1 MIVAIDGPA
10 GSGKSTVA
18 RALAERCGLT
28 YLDTG
33 AMYRT
38 IAHECLRLGVN
49 PEDAEAVAEVGRT
62 TLVEFAD
69 NGKTVFANGVNVT
82 GEIRTPEIDR
92 AVSPVSANPA
102 VREAMTARQRE
113 LGGTGDVVL
122 EGRDI
127 GTVVFPN
134 ADVKVFLTAD
144 PNARA
149 LRRAVQREGGDAA
162 KDASATADPEAV
174 AAILADLQRRD
185 AYDSSREV
193 APLKPAEDA
202 HHIDTSTLS
211 VDEEIDAICA
221 LDPRLAQMRDRVAA
235 AAEQAAADPQSEEA
249 PAAQAEAEAKDAE
262 PKEATAPKARPK
274 VRAKKGGDEQVTG
287 RLHAFA
293 GNTIDDYYDRGMD
306 EHPLPARLF
315 MALVIGVVGG
325 VTKVLWPWQIENAD
339 ELFDEGGRMIIM
351 NHVSMLDPVV
361 VVVSGYVHGV
371 SVRPV
376 YKSEFDK
383 IPIAPWFLSRVGA
396 IPVERGTADMKAVK
410 RAKAALQRG
419 EDVIVFPEGT
429 RIKSDDEDVQIHGG
443 FSIMAQLAKAPVVP
457 VAIVG
462 ARDITPRGKHLA
474 KLFTRV
480 FLKASEPI
488 TFESLGVKGR
498 KQQAETMER
507 VAMEKVYAL
516 RDQLRAAH
524 PGKM

>member
-38 IAHECLRLGVN
+38 IAHECLRLGID
-49 PEDAEAVAEVGRT
+49 PADTEAVAEVGRT

-113 LGGTGDVVL
+113 LGGSGDVVL

-162 KDASATADPEAV
+162 KDATATADPEAV
-174 AAILADLQRRD
+174 ATILADLKRRD
-185 AYDSSREV
+185 EYDSSREV

-202 HHIDTSTLS
+202 HHIDTSSLT
-211 VDEEIDAICA
+211 VDEEIDAIVA
-221 LDPRLAQMRDRVAA
+221 LDERLAKMRDAVTAA
-235 AAEQAAADPQSEEA
+235 SQPEEA
-249 PAAQAEAEAKDAE
+249 PATHDAAAE
-262 PKEATAPKARPK
+262 PAAEKKSAGAARPK
-274 VRAKKGGDEQVTG
+274 VRAKKGGDAVVSG
-287 RLHAFA
+287 KMRAFA
-293 GNTIDDYYDRGMD
+293 HNSYDDYRDHAMD
-306 EHPLPARLF
+306 EYPLPARLF
-315 MALVIGVVGG
+315 MGLVIGVVGG
-325 VTKVLWPWQIENAD
+325 VTKVLWPWEWENAD

-351 NHVSMLDPVV
+351 NHVSMLDPIC
-361 VVVSGYVHGV
+361 VVVSGYWRGI
-371 SVRPV
+371 SVRPI
-376 YKSEFDK
+376 YKSEFDE
-383 IPIAPWFLSRVGA
+383 IPVIGPWFTSRVGG

-410 RAKAALQRG
+410 RAKAALKRG
-419 EDVIVFPEGT
+419 EDVLIFPEGT
-429 RIKSDDEDVQIHGG
+429 RIKSDDEPVEIHGG
-443 FSIMAQLAKAPVVP
+443 FSLMAQLAKAPVQAT
-457 VAIVG
+457 AIVG
-462 ARDITPRGKHLA
+462 ARDITPRGK
-474 KLFTRV
+474 KMKRLFTRV
-480 FLKASEPI
+480 FCKASSPI
-488 TFESLGVKGR
+488 TFESLGVSGK
-498 KQQAETMER
+498 KQQVAEMER
-507 VAMEKVYAL
+507 VAMDKVYEL
-516 RDQLRAAH
+516 RDALRAAH

>member
-38 IAHECLRLGVN
+38 IARECLRLGVD
-49 PEDAEAVAEVGRT
+49 PEDAEAVAEVGRS

-69 NGKTVFANGVNVT
+69 NGKTVFANGVDVT
-82 GEIRTPEIDR
+82 GEIRTPEIDL

-102 VREAMTARQRE
+102 VRDAMTARQRE
-113 LGGTGDVVL
+113 LGGSGDVVL

-144 PNARA
+144 PDARA
-149 LRRAVQREGGDAA
+149 MRRAVQREGKDAA

-174 AAILADLQRRD
+174 AAILADLKRRD
-185 AYDSSREV
+185 EYDSTREV

-202 HHIDTSTLS
+202 HHIDTSTLT
-211 VDEEIDAICA
+211 VDQEIDAIVA
-221 LDPRLAQMRDRVAA
+221 LSPRLAELRAAVDAASASEKKAAEEARQSAA
-235 AAEQAAADPQSEEA
+235 ASP
-249 PAAQAEAEAKDAE
+249 E
-262 PKEATAPKARPK
+262 PKAEEKAEVRREPK
-274 VRAKKGGDEQVTG
+274 VRAKKGGDKQVSG
-287 RLHAFA
+287 KMRAFA
-293 GNTIDDYYDRGMD
+293 GNSYDDYHDHAMD
-306 EHPLPARLF
+306 EYPLPARLF
-315 MALVIGVVGG
+315 MGLVIGVVGG
-325 VTKVLWPWQIENAD
+325 VTKVLWPWEWENVD

-351 NHVSMLDPVV
+351 NHVSMLDPIC
-361 VVVSGYVHGV
+361 VVVSGYVRGI
-371 SVRPV
+371 SVRPI
-376 YKSEFDK
+376 YKSEFDD
-383 IPIAPWFLSRVGA
+383 IPVIGPWFTSRVGG

-419 EDVIVFPEGT
+419 EDVLIFPEGT
-429 RIKSDDEDVQIHGG
+429 RIKSDDEPAEIHGG
-443 FSIMAQLAKAPVVP
+443 FSLMAQLAKAPVQP
-457 VAIVG
+457 TAIVG
-462 ARDITPRGKHLA
+462 ARDITPRGKKL
-474 KLFTRV
+474 KRLFTRV

-488 TFESLGVKGR
+488 TFESLGVKGK
-498 KQQAETMER
+498 KQMVAEMER
-507 VAMEKVYAL
+507 VAMDKVYEL
-516 RDQLRAAH
+516 RDALRAAH